1 MKQDMTIKKMKLED
15 NSVFL
20 KKFIKGIE
28 GGRTL
33 DVTDYT
39 EEVIP
44 CGYVIASKTTKG
56 VKTYFPLP
64 TAKDAETG
72 KTDYRALTSGEAY
85 EGLLV
90 SSILKEKPAA
100 AIMTWGIVNSEVLP
114 YAIPDEFKKALPHI
128 DYQKDEEA

>member
-1 MKQDMTIKKMKLED
+1 MKQEMTTKNVRLED

-33 DVTDYT
+33 DVTDYKD
-39 EEVIP
+39 EVIP
-44 CGYVIASKTTKG
+44 CGYVIASKTVSG

-64 TAKDAETG
+64 LAEGCTA
-72 KTDYRALTSGEAY
+72 YRALTDGEAY
-85 EGLLV
+85 EGLLY

-100 AIMTWGIVNSEVLP
+100 AIITWGIVNEEAMP
-114 YAIPDEFKKALPHI
+114 FPAPDAFKKALPHI
-128 DYQKDEEA
+128 DYQIDEEA